1 VPWGWDVKVL
11 VLMAATEGGWD
22 TATAEQRQEV
32 MDAHTAFH
40 KAVAERATM
49 LAGEALAESP
59 EAKTLRHVDGAPVVT
74 QGPYAETVEQIGGF
88 YLVEAESLDLVV
100 EMCRLL
106 PSSYAVEVRQVI
118 DVEGYDDTRDWE

>member
-1 VPWGWDVKVL
+1 VKVL

-32 MDAHTAFH
+32 TDAHTAFH

-59 EAKTLRHVDGAPVVT
+59 EARTLRHVDGVPVVT

-100 EMCRLL
+100 EICHLL
-106 PSSYAVEVRQVI
+106 PSSYAVEVRPVI
-118 DVEGYDDTRDWE
+118 DIEGYDDTRDWG

>member
-1 VPWGWDVKVL
+1 MPWGWHVKAL
-11 VLMAATEGGWD
+11 VLMAAAEGGWD

-59 EAKTLRHVDGAPVVT
+59 AARTLRHVGGTPVVT
-74 QGPYAETVEQIGGF
+74 DGPYAEAAEQIGGF
-88 YLVEAESLDLVV
+88 YLVDAESLDLVV
-100 EMCRLL
+100 ELCRLL
-106 PSSYAVEVRQVI
+106 PTSYAVEVRPVI
-118 DVEGYDDTRDWE
+118 DIEGYDDTRDWE

>member
-1 VPWGWDVKVL
+1 VKVL
-11 VLMAATEGGWD
+11 VLMAATEGDWD

-59 EAKTLRHVDGAPVVT
+59 AAKTLRHVDGAPVVT
-74 QGPYAETVEQIGGF
+74 EGPYAETAEQIGGF

-100 EMCRLL
+100 EMCHLL
-106 PSSYAVEVRQVI
+106 PSSYAVEVRPVI
-118 DVEGYDDTRDWE
+118 AVEGYDDTRDGE

>member
-1 VPWGWDVKVL
+1 VPRGWDVKVL

-59 EAKTLRHVDGAPVVT
+59 EARTLRHVDGSPVVT

-88 YLVEAESLDLVV
+88 YLVEAESIDLVV
-100 EMCRLL
+100 EMCHLL
-106 PSSYAVEVRQVI
+106 PSSYAVEVRPVI
-118 DVEGYDDTRDWE
+118 DIEGYDDTRDWG